1 MNSSGTES
9 SAEVINIPLPEPLP
23 EPLPVWPIARQVWRW
38 SWSFHVY
45 GLGSLYLLGSL
56 ASVAIA
62 ALRYRRL
69 RSQPSVALLVFF
81 VCQLCLLRTLFLLVD
96 PYHSVGRLPPSLV
109 QLFHGLTFPSVIAA
123 CVLLER
129 VLAGLIRFRSDQTPT
144 SRRRSVWMCAVL
156 VTYFLSVSAIYL
168 IVSIRPR
175 SRQWLI
181 LCQAVFVTWGFV
193 MCFLI
198 VYKCYRMAQYTSRTS
213 AALRQIVAY
222 TRLKRELGRTGSTV
236 NPRNLALLRIA
247 KTPLDGGQGRWTSEN
262 GVACCSAESDDAST
276 DSDCFYNISNFSPDD
291 DAASLNVS
299 RPDSPPAADSSFGF
313 QRVSTSVGCSKRRRS
328 AWTRSCRGV
337 LRNRHRVRCS
347 TGGSDGE
354 GYDTE
359 TQSTD
364 FIFSLGSQC
373 GSNQLS
379 EEVLAEDVIIS
390 NHVAAE
396 DSCEDD
402 RRTRRRGPGT
412 RTAAEDKCSIRMTRR
427 MRGETDRK
435 PSMLLTLTH
444 VNRAFDCDSDPTAE
458 APNPDRGSMTY
469 SPSAPDETT
478 QAEEETIQK
487 VSNTDDEPETK
498 EGGYLADTEVSS
510 PMTVVRVGGDH
521 NSKQLHTRC
530 TGRSQP
536 VDDQN
541 EALASGSPPDRP
553 YPLPVRSGSLGLH
566 RIVQGCVIQTVL
578 RITYILLTGTFSIC
592 ILQVYALFGVYGV
605 LSNEK
610 TAAPWPWFA
619 FQTLSR

>member
-9 SAEVINIPLPEPLP
+9 VDVINIPLP
-23 EPLPVWPIARQVWRW
+23 EPLPVWPIAKQVWRW

-45 GLGSLYLLGSL
+45 GLGSLYLVGSL
-56 ASVAIA
+56 ASLAIA
-62 ALRYRRL
+62 VARHRRL
-69 RSQPSVALLVFF
+69 RSQPSLALLVFF
-81 VCQLCLLRTLFLLVD
+81 VGQLCLLRTLFLLVD
-96 PYHSVGRLPPSLV
+96 PYHSVGTLPPSVV
-109 QLFHGLTFPSVIAA
+109 QLFHGLAFPSVIAA

-129 VLAGLIRFRSDQTPT
+129 VLAGLIRFRLDQAST
-144 SRRRSVWMCAVL
+144 SRRRSMWMYAVL

-168 IVSIRPR
+168 VVSMRPR
-175 SRQWLI
+175 ARQWLI
-181 LCQAVFVTWGFV
+181 LCQVVFVTWGFV
-193 MCFLI
+193 MCFVI
-198 VYKCYRMAQYTSRTS
+198 VYKCFRMAQYTSRTS

-247 KTPLDGGQGRWTSEN
+247 KTPLDGGQGRWSAEN

-276 DSDCFYNISNFSPDD
+276 DSDCFYNISNLSPDD
-291 DAASLNVS
+291 DATSLNFS
-299 RPDSPPAADSSFGF
+299 RVDSPSTAAPSFGF
-313 QRVSTSVGCSKRRRS
+313 QRVSTAVGCSKRRRG
-328 AWTRSCRGV
+328 AWTRSCRGM

-373 GSNQLS
+373 GSNPLS

-390 NHVAAE
+390 NHIAE

-402 RRTRRRGPGT
+402 RRTRRRGTGT

-427 MRGETDRK
+427 VMDADRR

-444 VNRAFDCDSDPTAE
+444 VNRAFDCDSDPTAG
-458 APNPDRGSMTY
+458 AQTPDRVSSSY
-469 SPSAPDETT
+469 SPVPDVTT

-498 EGGYLADTEVSS
+498 ERGYLADTEVSS
-510 PMTVVRVGGDH
+510 PLTEGICDKEV
-521 NSKQLHTRC
+521 NKSKQLHIRC
-530 TGRSQP
+530 TGSSLP
-536 VDDQN
+536 VEDQN
-541 EALASGSPPDRP
+541 ETVAPGSPPDRL
-553 YPLPVRSGSLGLH
+553 YPLPVRSSSLGLH

-578 RITYILLTGTFSIC
+578 RITYFLLTGTFSIC
-592 ILQVYALFGVYGV
+592 ILQVYAMFGVYGV

-610 TAAPWPWFA
+610 TASPWPWFA
-619 FQTLSR
+619 FQTLSRYATQFT